1 MNRYDVLGLKT
12 DASQEEIKKA
22 YRKLAAKTHPDVAG
36 AVMAPLFMS
45 VQDAYETLSD
55 PDKRAAYD
63 REIGGRRPAAASP
76 EPAAHE
82 PTRQQPRHE
91 AQTDQEPR
99 YQEPEAAT
107 AERQV
112 PRSRL
117 KLGLIIAVFVG
128 LGSYWIFQEIQ
139 LLQVVQPKGSIRLL
153 ASQGLPAI
161 VYAVLWI
168 VGTLIAAFA
177 EEIGTAWKAP
187 CFLACLSAGF
197 AFITATWSVELWL
210 PTLITGVVL
219 TYSIAA
225 AVRFRHGRPQQLR

>member
-1 MNRYDVLGLKT
+1 M
-12 DASQEEIKKA
+12 
-22 YRKLAAKTHPDVAG
+22 
-36 AVMAPLFMS
+36 
-45 VQDAYETLSD
+45 
-55 PDKRAAYD
+55 
-63 REIGGRRPAAASP
+63 
-76 EPAAHE
+76 
-82 PTRQQPRHE
+82 
-91 AQTDQEPR
+91 
-99 YQEPEAAT
+99 
-107 AERQV
+107 
-112 PRSRL
+112 SRL
-117 KLGLIIAVFVG
+117 KLGLLIAFFVG
-128 LGSYWIFQEIQ
+128 LGGYWLFHEIQ
-139 LLQVVQPKGSIRLL
+139 LLQVVQPHGGIRLL
-153 ASQGLPAI
+153 TFQGLPAI